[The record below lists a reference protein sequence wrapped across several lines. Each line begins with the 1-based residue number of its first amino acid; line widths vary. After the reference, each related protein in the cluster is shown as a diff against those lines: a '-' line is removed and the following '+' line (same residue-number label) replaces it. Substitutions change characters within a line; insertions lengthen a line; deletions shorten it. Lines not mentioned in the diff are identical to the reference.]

1 MTEITNIQLVKKLGF
16 WIPWTLWM
24 IVSGTMTEN
33 RNNQFTKNLGLWIF
47 WIVSGLIWIKT
58 GSVIFMILPII
69 YTTRRN
75 KEIWR

>member
-24 IVSGTMTEN
+24 IVSG
-33 RNNQFTKNLGLWIF
+33 
-47 WIVSGLIWIKT
+47 LIWIKT
-58 GSVIFMILPII
+58 GTVAFSSVIFMILPII
-69 YTTRRN
+69 YTTLRN